1 MPEDWRP
8 TAGGE
13 EVSQMALDQVAEELL
28 ADIGERKVWL
38 FFGEMGSGKTTLIK
52 AIGRHL
58 GVREVMSSPTFSL
71 VNEYP
76 TSAMKQIYHVDL
88 YRLKDEKEVMD
99 IGMEEYFNSGQLCLV
114 EWPERL
120 GSLTPV
126 HHAKVRITPT
136 SLLHRKIDY
145 QLT

>member
-8 TAGGE
+8 AAGGK
-13 EVSQMALDQVAEELL
+13 EVSQMALDKVAEELL

-58 GVREVMSSPTFSL
+58 GVRETMSSPTFSL

-99 IGMEEYFNSGQLCLV
+99 IGMEEYFNSGHLCLV

>member
-8 TAGGE
+8 TAGGK
-13 EVSQMALDQVAEELL
+13 EVSQMALDKVAGELL

-58 GVREVMSSPTFSL
+58 GVRETMSSPTFSL

-99 IGMEEYFNSGQLCLV
+99 IGIEEYFNSGQLCLV

>member
-8 TAGGE
+8 AADGK
-13 EVSQMALDQVAEELL
+13 EVSLKELDKVAEELL
-28 ADIGERKVWL
+28 ADIGDRKIWL

-52 AIGRHL
+52 AIGRRL
-58 GVREVMSSPTFSL
+58 GVKETMSSPTFSL

-76 TSAMKQIYHVDL
+76 TAAMKQIYHVDL
-88 YRLKDEKEVMD
+88 YRLKNEKEVMD

-126 HHAKVRITPT
+126 HYVKVRITPT
-136 SLLHRKIDY
+136 SPLQRKIDY

>member
-1 MPEDWRP
+1 
-8 TAGGE
+8 
-13 EVSQMALDQVAEELL
+13 MALDQVAEELL

-58 GVREVMSSPTFSL
+58 GVKEVMSSPTFSL

>member
-1 MPEDWRP
+1 MPEDWRS
-8 TAGGE
+8 TADGK
-13 EVSQMALDQVAEELL
+13 EVSLKELDKVAEELL
-28 ADIGERKVWL
+28 ADIGDRKVWL

-52 AIGRHL
+52 AIGRRL
-58 GVREVMSSPTFSL
+58 GVKETMSSPTFSL

-76 TSAMKQIYHVDL
+76 TSGMKEIYHVDL
-88 YRLKDEKEVMD
+88 YRLKNEKEVRD
-99 IGMEEYFNSGQLCLV
+99 IGMEEYFSSGQLCLV

-126 HHAKVRITPT
+126 RYAKVRITPT
-136 SLLHRKIDY
+136 SPLLRKIDY